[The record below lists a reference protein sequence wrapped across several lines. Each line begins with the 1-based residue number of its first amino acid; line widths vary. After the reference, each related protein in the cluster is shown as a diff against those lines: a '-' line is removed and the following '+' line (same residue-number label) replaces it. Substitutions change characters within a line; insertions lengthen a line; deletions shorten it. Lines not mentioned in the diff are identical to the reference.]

1 MGRASGVGTLA
12 TIYKNIIMKNK
23 FISTLLILFT
33 SLKLFSQNY
42 YEISFEETG
51 LNENDFRHKLFID
64 TISNANNIWQIGPP
78 QKSLFSSA
86 ATPPNAIVT
95 DTLNYYPINDTSS
108 FILKHVANL
117 GFAMPYNVTFGGKYF
132 VNSDTL
138 TDFGKIEFS
147 PNNGS
152 TWIDLTDPTY
162 ASSIYWNNP
171 HIQPVFTG
179 NSSGWKQF
187 RADIQGLSPLFN
199 IQNNDTVLF
208 RFTFIS
214 DGIQTN
220 KDGLMFDSLFVW
232 DTPPLG
238 IKNINSKDIDVFTH
252 PNPSM
257 TFINIV
263 FDKIKTENSTI
274 KIFNDKGEIVEEIM
288 IQINE
293 NKISIDINDFPE
305 GIYSFS
311 LINRDGYQIFSGKF
325 IKVN

>member
-1 MGRASGVGTLA
+1 
-12 TIYKNIIMKNK
+12 MKNK
-23 FISTLLILFT
+23 YITTFLVLFT

-42 YEISFEETG
+42 YEISFEGTG
-51 LNENDFRHKLFID
+51 LYENDSRHKLFID
-64 TISNANNIWQIGPP
+64 TISNANNIWQIGSP
-78 QKSLFSSA
+78 QKTVFSSA

-117 GFAMPYNVTFGGKYF
+117 GFSMPCDVTFGGKYF

-138 TDFGKIEFS
+138 TDFGKIEIS

-152 TWIDLTDPTY
+152 TWINLADPIY

-171 HIQPVFTG
+171 YIQPVFTG
-179 NSSGWKQF
+179 NSNGWKQY
-187 RADIQGLSPLFN
+187 RADIHDFGSLFN

-232 DTPPLG
+232 DVPPIG
-238 IKNINSKDIDVFTH
+238 INHISSNDINVFTY

-257 TFINIV
+257 TFLNIV
-263 FDKIKTENSTI
+263 FDKTKSEIGTMEIYDNT
-274 KIFNDKGEIVEEIM
+274 GRIVEEIM
-288 IQINE
+288 IPINE
-293 NKISIDINDFPE
+293 NKISIDINDYPE
-305 GIYSFS
+305 GIYLFN
-311 LINRDGYQIFSGKF
+311 LINRDGYKISSGKF
-325 IKVN
+325 IRVN

>member
-1 MGRASGVGTLA
+1 
-12 TIYKNIIMKNK
+12 MKNK
-23 FISTLLILFT
+23 FIATFLILFT
-33 SLKLFSQNY
+33 SLKIFSQNY
-42 YEISFEETG
+42 YEISFEGIG
-51 LNENDFRHKLFID
+51 LYENDSRHELFID

-108 FILKHVANL
+108 FILKHVADL
-117 GFAMPYNVTFGGKYF
+117 GFAMPSDVTFGGKYF

-152 TWIDLTDPTY
+152 TWIDLADPIY
-162 ASSIYWNNP
+162 ASSIDWNN
-171 HIQPVFTG
+171 HYLQPVFTG
-179 NSSGWKQF
+179 NSSGWKHYS
-187 RADIQGLSPLFN
+187 ANIQNLGPLFN
-199 IQNNDTVLF
+199 IQINDTVLF

-220 KDGLMFDSLFVW
+220 KNGLMFDSLFVW
-232 DTPPLG
+232 DVPPVG
-238 IKNINSKDIDVFTH
+238 INNINSNDINVFTY

-263 FDKIKTENSTI
+263 FDKIRTEIRTIEIYNKTG
-274 KIFNDKGEIVEEIM
+274 KIVEEIM
-288 IQINE
+288 IPINQ

-305 GIYSFS
+305 GIYLFS
-311 LINRDGYQIFSGKF
+311 LINKDGFKISSGKF
-325 IKVN
+325 IKVK